1 MTTPTREYKLVIDY
15 CACMVAIAL
24 SRHSVDKS
32 DIRIQ
37 YSAEELSSQLNLLP
51 YSEGPNFNV
60 NPLALKHGFQL
71 FSVYL
76 RNQGIVLI
84 PMYQKEKY
92 LVPFFELESC
102 QRSTEIKFSTYSS
115 PYLVD
120 TEAAVL
126 HSVIS
131 IRDVILRKS
140 RYPLSSHPSPSS
152 VFGALHFSA
161 IIEMN
166 KPKVI
171 SVPKTIPRKSPSK
184 LSERAISNSANKIV
198 VNAVSRFGLDH
209 SLFYLESAVK
219 KAKKRKSQ
227 QITGAEN
234 ENESDDESSEFERGD
249 GAGERVAKPFRRV
262 GRRHRP
268 QKQIR
273 RQREER
279 SQGHRPARRPRRRIA
294 PM

>member
-1 MTTPTREYKLVIDY
+1 MTTSTREYKLVIDY

-115 PYLVD
+115 PHLVAI
-120 TEAAVL
+120 EAAVL
-126 HSVIS
+126 YSVMS
-131 IRDVILRKS
+131 VRDVILRKS

-152 VFGALHFSA
+152 VFGAL
-161 IIEMN
+161 
-166 KPKVI
+166 
-171 SVPKTIPRKSPSK
+171 
-184 LSERAISNSANKIV
+184 
-198 VNAVSRFGLDH
+198 
-209 SLFYLESAVK
+209 Y
-219 KAKKRKSQ
+219 
-227 QITGAEN
+227 
-234 ENESDDESSEFERGD
+234 
-249 GAGERVAKPFRRV
+249 
-262 GRRHRP
+262 
-268 QKQIR
+268 
-273 RQREER
+273 
-279 SQGHRPARRPRRRIA
+279 
-294 PM
+294 